1 MEKELNY
8 LSEKIEAL
16 QNEVRVNKSWY
27 NDLTQA
33 PSNDKYMAMIKR
45 LEEEI
50 ELLQSILSAVTYFEL
65 GSDC

>member
-16 QNEVRVNKSWY
+16 QNQVQVNKSWY

-33 PSNDKYMAMIKR
+33 PSNDKYMAMIKL
-45 LEEEI
+45 LEEEL
-50 ELLQSILSAVTYFEL
+50 ELLQNILHAVNYFEINE
-65 GSDC
+65 

>member
-8 LSEKIEAL
+8 LSEKIAELERQKEAKIDL
-16 QNEVRVNKSWY
+16 VNKTNNNWPVI
-27 NDLTQA
+27 NIQ
-33 PSNDKYMAMIKR
+33 IKL

-50 ELLQSILSAVTYFEL
+50 ELLHSILSAVTYFEL